1 MPHENEK
8 LQKKSAADPNNGP
21 GGVNGTLPRAPKGL
35 VTKKMCEMGVH
46 ASPEKGL
53 AHFNDCNMF
62 IVYFFSIS
70 RAARPLSATKIISL
84 HRARPLGATATM
96 DTSL

>member
-8 LQKKSAADPNNGP
+8 LQKKLVADPNVHHK
-21 GGVNGTLPRAPKGL
+21 GVNGTLPRAPQGL
-35 VTKKMCEMGVH
+35 ITKKRCERGVH

-53 AHFNDCNMF
+53 AHLNDCNMF
-62 IVYFFSIS
+62 MVYFFSIS